1 METNVMKMYEKYME
15 DSSELRVGVYEVRD
29 LASICGISSL
39 TLVLLGKMANEQQ
52 TPVQFKK
59 GWYIYSLEE
68 RISEGKQRVHISI
81 DNSLKYL

>member
-1 METNVMKMYEKYME
+1 MESKIMKRYYEYME
-15 DSSELRVGVYEVRD
+15 DSKELRVGVYEVNN

-52 TPVQFKK
+52 TPVQLKT

-68 RISEGKQRVHISI
+68 RISEGKQRIHISI